1 MTGARKRLRIGF
13 MPLVDAAALVVAVDG
28 GFAADEGLDI
38 ELVREVSWWN
48 IRDKLAIGLFD
59 AAHLVAPL
67 AIGSSMGLGQVKA
80 PFVAPMNLAM
90 NGNAITVSGAL
101 YEELLAADGDLL
113 NPGVE
118 SARAG
123 RRRSRPRGARA
134 RAAHL
139 CDDLSVF
146 DP

>member
-1 MTGARKRLRIGF
+1 MTGTRKRLRIGF

-59 AAHLVAPL
+59 AAHLLAPL

-101 YEELLAADGDLL
+101 YEELLAADGDLR

-118 SARAG
+118 RARWPPPFASARRKGAS
-123 RRRSRPRGARA
+123 RSPLR
-134 RAAHL
+134 
-139 CDDLSVF
+139 
-146 DP
+146 

>member
-38 ELVREVSWWN
+38 ELVREVYWWN

-59 AAHLVAPL
+59 AAHLLAPL

-90 NGNAITVSGAL
+90 NGNAIAVSGAL

-113 NPGVE
+113 NPAS
-118 SARAG
+118 SARDG